1 MRQCR
6 VGSVAGGG
14 GGGVRARS
22 LAPVELVV
30 GVDLATADVR
40 VVAADATGRVHGQA
54 SVPLPPPESGPAGE
68 VEQDAAAWWPA
79 AAAALRRLTDNLGD
93 VRAPVVAVSVCG
105 TSGTVVAVDDRGAP
119 LGPALTYADQRARR
133 EAEEAQEAGAER
145 WARLGLRVQPSFGL
159 AKWGWMVRSGAVPA
173 GAARLA
179 HASDVVV
186 SGLVGGPAATD
197 WSSALKSG
205 WDPLAGE
212 WAGEALDALGVPG
225 RLLPDVGPPATV
237 AGRVGTEAA
246 GATGLP
252 AGCEVRL
259 GMTDAC
265 ASQLAAGAAVPGR
278 FVSVLGTTLVLKGVS
293 RELVADPAGAVY
305 SHRHPLGWWLPGG
318 ASSTGGAALKAGFA
332 GCDLAALDR
341 AAAATGPARRV
352 AYPLVGRGER
362 FPFVVPDAEGFVLD
376 GGDESDDVDRYRSVL
391 EGVAFVERLG
401 YERLADLG
409 AAADGP
415 ISASGAASG
424 SEVWNRIRATTLGVP
439 LVAKPGAS
447 TALGACILAASGTL
461 HRDVAAAAD
470 AMGVRGEDVA
480 PVDEEREALDRS
492 YRRFVEALEERGW
505 LPSS

>member
-1 MRQCR
+1 M
-6 VGSVAGGG
+6 
-14 GGGVRARS
+14 
-22 LAPVELVV
+22 

-40 VVAADATGRVHGQA
+40 VVAADGTGRVHGQA
-54 SVPLPPPESGPAGE
+54 SDPLPPPESGPAGE
-68 VEQDAAAWWPA
+68 VEQDARSWWPA
-79 AAAALRRLTDNLGD
+79 AAAALRRLAGGLGED
-93 VRAPVVAVSVCG
+93 GAAVVAVCVCG
-105 TSGTVVAVDDRGAP
+105 TSGTVVVVDDRGAP
-119 LGPALTYADQRARR
+119 LGPALTYADQRARG
-133 EAEEAQEAGAER
+133 EAEEAQEAGADR
-145 WARLGLRVQPSFGL
+145 WGRLGLRVQPSFGL
-159 AKWGWMVRSGAVPA
+159 AKWGWLVRHGAVPD

-186 SGLVGGPAATD
+186 AGLVGGPAATD

-212 WAGEALDALGVPG
+212 WAAEALDALGVPG
-225 RLLPDVGPPATV
+225 RLLPDVRPPSTV
-237 AGRVGTEAA
+237 VGRVSAEAA
-246 GATGLP
+246 EATGLP

-293 RELVADPAGAVY
+293 RDLVADPAGAVY

-318 ASSTGGAALKAGFA
+318 ASSTGGAALEAGFA
-332 GCDLAALDR
+332 GCDRAALDR
-341 AAAATGPARRV
+341 EAAAAGPAQRV

-362 FPFVVPDAEGFVLD
+362 FPFVAPDAEGFVLD
-376 GGDESDDVDRYRSVL
+376 GGDGGDHVDRYRAVL

-401 YERLADLG
+401 YERLAELG

-424 SEVWNRIRATTLGVP
+424 SLVWNRIRATVLGVP
-439 LVAKPGAS
+439 LIAKPGAS

-461 HRDVAAAAD
+461 HEDVAAAAE
-470 AMGVRGEDVA
+470 AMGASGERVG
-480 PVDEEREALDRS
+480 PVDDEREALDRS

-505 LPSS
+505 VPGR

>member
-1 MRQCR
+1 
-6 VGSVAGGG
+6 
-14 GGGVRARS
+14 
-22 LAPVELVV
+22 VELVV

-40 VVAADATGRVHGQA
+40 VVAAAADGRVHGQA
-54 SVPLPPPESGPAGE
+54 SVPLPPPRSARPGE

-79 AAAALRRLTDNLGD
+79 TVAALRRLADGLGD
-93 VRAPVVAVSVCG
+93 AGASVVAVSVCA

-119 LGPALTYADQRARR
+119 VGPALTYADQRAGA
-133 EAEEAQEAGAER
+133 EADRAQDAGAER
-145 WARLGLRVQPSFGL
+145 WGRLGLRVQPSFGL
-159 AKWGWMVRSGAVPA
+159 AKWGWMVRHGAVPA
-173 GAARLA
+173 AAARVA

-186 SGLVGGPAATD
+186 SGLVGGLVATD

-212 WAGEALDALGVPG
+212 WAAEALDALGVPG
-225 RLLPDVGPPATV
+225 RLLPDVRPPGTAV
-237 AGRVGTEAA
+237 GRVGAEAA

-293 RELVADPAGAVY
+293 RELVADPGGAVY

-318 ASSTGGAALKAGFA
+318 ASSTGGAALGAGFA
-332 GCDLAALDR
+332 GRDLAALDR
-341 AAAATGPARRV
+341 EAAAAGPARSV

-362 FPFVVPDAEGFVLD
+362 FPFVAPDAEGFVL
-376 GGDESDDVDRYRSVL
+376 GGDEGDAVDRYRAVL

-401 YERLADLG
+401 YERLAGLG

-415 ISASGAASG
+415 ISASGAASASG
-424 SEVWNRIRATTLGVP
+424 VWNRIRATALGVP

-461 HRDVAAAAD
+461 HPDVAAAAE
-470 AMGVRGEDVA
+470 AMGAPGEEVG
-480 PVDEEREALDRS
+480 PVDDEREALDRS
-492 YRRFVEALEERGW
+492 YRRFLEALGERGW
-505 LPSS
+505 LVAPG